1 LGVNFFESV
10 AARAE
15 FCFSSEV
22 PFNFLRIGALCFKLR
37 SNFPQSSS
45 KICITKTLPN
55 NTKAMFTPMILG
67 LAIELYVIVTQ
78 IVSVSDGDTLTVR
91 RNDNGRNMVI
101 KLACIDAPERNQ
113 PWGKESAQRLSKLL
127 PKGLTVSLGYFGDKD
142 QNFGNKDPYGRTIG
156 VVGNEVQSTIN
167 LQLVK
172 EGQAWVYEKEIRRC
186 RGFEQEFRQ
195 SQAAAQKQRLGLWSQ
210 TNPCPPWDYR
220 SNKCGA
226 RRTPSPKKL
235 RSNGDPSYSD
245 VSIPPARPN
254 RDKNSG

>member
-1 LGVNFFESV
+1 
-10 AARAE
+10 
-15 FCFSSEV
+15 
-22 PFNFLRIGALCFKLR
+22 
-37 SNFPQSSS
+37 
-45 KICITKTLPN
+45 
-55 NTKAMFTPMILG
+55 MFIPMIFG
-67 LAIELYVIVTQ
+67 QAIERYVIVTQ

-91 RNDNGRNMVI
+91 RSDNGRNMVI

-113 PWGKESAQRLSKLL
+113 PGGKESAQRLSTLL
-127 PKGLTVSLGYFGDKD
+127 PKGLTVSFGYLGEKD
-142 QNFGNKDPYGRTIG
+142 QDFGEKDPYGRTRG
-156 VVGNEVQSTIN
+156 VILKELEYIN
-167 LQLVK
+167 LKLVK
-172 EGQAWVYEKEIRRC
+172 EGQAWVYEKEISRC

-245 VSIPPARPN
+245 VSIPPARAN